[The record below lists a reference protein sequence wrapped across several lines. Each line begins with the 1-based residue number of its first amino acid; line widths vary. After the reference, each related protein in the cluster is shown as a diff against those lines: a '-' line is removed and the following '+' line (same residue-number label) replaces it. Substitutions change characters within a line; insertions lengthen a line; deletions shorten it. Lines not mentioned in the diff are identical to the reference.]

1 MTTVHLPV
9 SGIPVRLDFDPDH
22 YRARIIEER
31 DKRLATSS
39 ADQRDRL
46 PGQLDP
52 QNIDRYAEPIV
63 REPIVEN
70 IDVAVLGGGF
80 GGLCAGAYLTMNEV
94 TNFRIIEQGGDFG
107 GTWYWNRYP
116 GVQCDVESAIYMP
129 LLEETGYI
137 PSQRYADGDEIFE
150 HAQRIGKHFDLY
162 RAALFQTMVS
172 AVVWD
177 DNAQVWEVRTDR
189 GDVLRARFVVRA
201 NGVINKPQIPAVRGI
216 DTFEGKIF
224 HTSRWDYAY
233 TGGDQHGNLDK
244 LHDKRVAIV
253 GTGASAIQAVPYLA
267 QAADHLYVIQRTPST
282 VGVRGN
288 KPFGSEWAA
297 GMEPGWQ
304 AARNRNFN
312 DVIHGEGSGE
322 NLVGDSWTK
331 LFPSRDGHALIDVA
345 PSTLPVEDQIAL
357 GELADMAALHAIHHR
372 IDDLVEDRNKADA
385 LKPWYGF
392 YCKRPGFNDEFYPAF
407 NNPSVDVV
415 SAPTGIDGITSRG
428 LVVDGTHYDVDLIIF
443 ATGFETGTP
452 TASRYG
458 YDVVGRDTV
467 TLTDYFADG
476 AKTLHGFL
484 SAGFPNFFEM
494 NLSQN
499 AYRVNFGF
507 MLDRKANHS
516 SRIIAHALRNGV
528 ATVEPTVE
536 AQSAWGETVRAAAVA
551 YMRYM
556 AACTPGYYNGQGD
569 LSKSFF
575 GDVYRVNETVFWD
588 MIDRWW
594 EAGTFEG
601 LILGPA
607 PEAARV

>member
-9 SGIPVRLDFDPDH
+9 SRTPVRLDFDPEH
-22 YRARIIEER
+22 YRARIVEER

-39 ADQRDRL
+39 NEQYKGL
-46 PGQLDP
+46 PSQLDP
-52 QNIDRYAEPIV
+52 QSVDRYAEPLV
-63 REPIVEN
+63 RDSVVEE

-80 GGLCAGAYLTMNEV
+80 GGLSAGAYLTMNEV

-137 PSQRYADGDEIFE
+137 PTKRYADGDEIFE
-150 HAQRIGKHFDLY
+150 HAQRIGRHFDLY
-162 RAALFQTMVS
+162 RTALFQTTVS
-172 AVVWD
+172 SVVWD
-177 DNAQVWEVRTDR
+177 DDAQVWEVRTDR
-189 GDVLRARFVVRA
+189 GDVLRARFIVRA
-201 NGVINKPQIPAVRGI
+201 NGVINKPQIPAVPGI
-216 DTFEGKIF
+216 DSFEGKIF

-233 TGGDQHGNLDK
+233 TGGNQHGNLDK
-244 LHDKRVAIV
+244 LHDKRVAVV

-267 QAADHLYVIQRTPST
+267 QAAAHLYVIQRTPST

-288 KPFGSEWAA
+288 IPFDSEWAA

-357 GELADMAALHAIHHR
+357 GELADMAALHSIHRR
-372 IDDLVEDRNKADA
+372 IDDLVEDRNKAES

-392 YCKRPGFNDEFYPAF
+392 FCKRPGFNDEFYPSF

-458 YDVVGRDTV
+458 YDVVGRDAV

-476 AKTLHGFL
+476 TKTLHGFM

-499 AYRVNFGF
+499 AYRINFGF

-516 SRIIAHALRNGV
+516 ARIIAHALRNQV

-536 AQSAWGETVRAAAVA
+536 AQNAWGETVRAAAVA

-556 AACTPGYYNGQGD
+556 AVCTPGYYNGKGD

-575 GDVYRVNETVFWD
+575 GDVYRVNETIFWD
-588 MIDRWW
+588 TIDRWW

-601 LILGPA
+601 LTLSPA
-607 PEAARV
+607 SEAARV